1 MADSASIYII
11 APGGF
16 QSGGPEL
23 VHQLCHNL
31 RQKGIDAKMVYAP
44 FFRSFDVPERFRKY
58 DVRVGK
64 VSDIAPGDSV
74 VLPEVYS
81 GYIKR
86 FKHQRVFFWW
96 MSVDFY
102 FSSNN
107 WKYALRSG
115 MLPWNFH
122 DISRKPFPS
131 QVEKHLVQSKY
142 AKDFLESHNIFNI
155 ETLSDYLNDDYLS
168 EKGVQY
174 IEKQDM
180 VVYNPSK
187 GWEFTEKI
195 IAALPETTFIP
206 IKNMTRDEVIGLL
219 RRAKVYIDFGNH
231 PGKDRIPR
239 EAAMLGCCVIT
250 NRRGSAANSADVP
263 IDSAYKIDDSDPNFA
278 SIAAAKISQ
287 TIQHFDTRKYDFDQY
302 RNFIRSEPAL
312 FNDDIDRIFVI
323 DNPQSE

>member
-1 MADSASIYII
+1 MANPAPIYII

-31 RQKGIDAKMVYAP
+31 RQKGVDAAMVYAP
-44 FFRSFDVPERFRKY
+44 FFRSFDVPDRFKKY
-58 DVRVGK
+58 DVRVAK
-64 VSDIAPGDSV
+64 VSDIAAGDVV

-86 FKHQRVFFWW
+86 FKRQRVFFWW

-122 DISRKPFPS
+122 DIKAKPFPP
-131 QVEKHLVQSKY
+131 QVENHLVQSEY
-142 AKDFLESHNIFNI
+142 ARNFLAEHNVFNV

-168 EKGVQY
+168 DQVGQSTKKEDIVA
-174 IEKQDM
+174 
-180 VVYNPSK
+180 YNPSK

-195 IAALPETTFIP
+195 IAAAPNTTFIP

-219 RRAKVYIDFGNH
+219 RRAKIYIDFGNH

-263 IDSAYKIDDSDPNFA
+263 IDPSYKIDDSDPDFA
-278 SIAAAKISQ
+278 RKAATKIAHTMKE
-287 TIQHFDTRKYDFDQY
+287 FDSRTHDFDQY
-302 RNFIRSEPAL
+302 RNSIRREPAS
-312 FNDDIDRIFVI
+312 FGRDIDQIFLK
-323 DNPQSE
+323 

>member
-1 MADSASIYII
+1 MANPASIYII

-31 RQKGIDAKMVYAP
+31 RQKGVDAAMVYAP
-44 FFRSFDVPERFRKY
+44 FFRSFDTPDRFKKY
-58 DVRVGK
+58 DVRVAK
-64 VSDIAPGDSV
+64 VSDISPRDIV

-86 FKHQRVFFWW
+86 FKRQRVFFWW

-122 DISRKPFPS
+122 DIKARPFPTH
-131 QVEKHLVQSKY
+131 VEKHLVQSEY
-142 AKDFLESHNIFNI
+142 AREFLKQHDVFNI
-155 ETLSDYLNDDYLS
+155 ETLSDYLNDDYFLDQVDRNT
-168 EKGVQY
+168 EKEDIVA
-174 IEKQDM
+174 
-180 VVYNPSK
+180 YNPSK

-195 IAALPETTFIP
+195 IAAAPETTFVP
-206 IKNMTRDEVIGLL
+206 IKNMTRDEVIALL
-219 RRAKVYIDFGNH
+219 RRAKIYIDFGNH

-250 NRRGSAANSADVP
+250 NRRGSAANSVDVP
-263 IDSAYKIDDSDPNFA
+263 IDSSYKIDDSDPNFA
-278 SIAAAKISQ
+278 SKAAVKIAHTMEEFKAR
-287 TIQHFDTRKYDFDQY
+287 THDFDKY
-302 RNFIRSEPAL
+302 RDSIRSEPAL
-312 FNDDIDRIFVI
+312 FGHDIDRIFL
-323 DNPQSE
+323 